1 MPSPRRARRS
11 SHESQIARHA
21 TLKKVE
27 EEVLGKAYD
36 ARLMRRLLGY
46 MRPYRGYV
54 ALSLVFL
61 LLQSV
66 LQVLGPL
73 LTKIAVD
80 RYLAPSPTRIATV
93 FDRYLPVGP
102 WNGLAAVGMLYL
114 GILLGTFVFEFAQ
127 IYL

>member
-1 MPSPRRARRS
+1 
-11 SHESQIARHA
+11 
-21 TLKKVE
+21 VE

-36 ARLMRRLLGY
+36 SRLMRRLLGY

-80 RYLAPSPTRIATV
+80 RYLAPSPTRIPTPI
-93 FDRYLPVGP
+93 DRYLPVAP
-102 WNGLAAVGMLYL
+102 
-114 GILLGTFVFEFAQ
+114 GTAWRRWACCTWAFCWALSFSNSRKST
-127 IYL
+127 